1 MNRKKNVM
9 RFILKM
15 KTTLIKR
22 SKDRLTIMIKKIK
35 IKDISI
41 KD

>member
-1 MNRKKNVM
+1 M
-9 RFILKM
+9 RFILKT
-15 KTTLIKR
+15 KTTLIKL

-41 KD
+41 TD